1 MYVPSTAWYRT
12 AQETRRMRQPPEYTF
27 RRASAKENSGQMTN
41 RFIEYLKY
49 GAGRPPGTMWAMEK
63 SYFEWRHK
71 YPGRDHQVYVRAA
84 LQSRYPL
91 NNEIPAIAGRCQ
103 NLDDAI
109 LEAVRL
115 DFGEF
120 VTQMFKPALEAF
132 PLCSA
137 CGEFRALST
146 GDALCYGCRNF
157 GDLIPCRN
165 CHLWWK
171 KDSNFCQR
179 CGAPLR
185 AAPTRINRESLLP
198 RSEQSVSGHESGQHF
213 PPSGLEA
220 AGHTQQDSQ
229 SSVPRFD
236 YTDEELFR
244 FGITYIVL
252 GRWEGLV
259 DSEDQARGSVMAVVQ
274 QVQEAGCKRQELI
287 RQVYLPLQI
296 LLMARRRGDFCS
308 IQREPAFSKAS
319 QRNFASLYDA
329 FILGGKAAFDGE
341 WKRIFN
347 SPENSTGSGGSVITY
362 SGGPGLWKES
372 AVLLKGGDWETTVYA
387 EYWYIAY
394 SYGRM
399 GVDWKLRIQALIKE
413 EQEGKRYDLLEIE
426 LPEERHLRLYFD
438 ISHLPFW
445 LNESL
450 RLEILN

>member
-1 MYVPSTAWYRT
+1 
-12 AQETRRMRQPPEYTF
+12 
-27 RRASAKENSGQMTN
+27 MTN

-71 YPGRDHQVYVRAA
+71 YPGRDRQVYLRAA

-91 NNEIPAIAGRCQ
+91 NKEIPAIAGRCQ

-120 VTQMFKPALEAF
+120 VMQMFKPALEAF
-132 PLCSA
+132 PMCSA

-157 GDLIPCRN
+157 GDLIPCHN
-165 CHLWWK
+165 CHLWWE

-185 AAPTRINRESLLP
+185 AAPTRINRENLP
-198 RSEQSVSGHESGQHF
+198 PRNEHGAIGHGSSQRL
-213 PPSGLEA
+213 PPSAPKA
-220 AGHTQQDSQ
+220 AGHLQQESQ
-229 SSVPRFD
+229 NSVPRFD

-259 DSEDQARGSVMAVVQ
+259 SSEDQARRSVMLVVQ
-274 QVQEAGCKRQELI
+274 QLQEAGCERRELV

-296 LLMARRRGDFCS
+296 LLMARRRGDFCT
-308 IQREPAFSKAS
+308 IQREPAFSKIG
-319 QRNFASLYDA
+319 QRNLASLYDA
-329 FILGGKAAFDGE
+329 FILRGKSGFDSE
-341 WKRIFN
+341 WQRILI
-347 SPENSTGSGGSVITY
+347 SPESSTGSGGCVVSY
-362 SGGPGLWKES
+362 SGGPGLWKGS
-372 AVLLKGGDWETTVYA
+372 AVCLRGGDWETTVHA
-387 EYWYIAY
+387 EYWYAAY
-394 SYGRM
+394 LYGRM
-399 GVDWKLRIQALIKE
+399 GIDWKLCIQALTE
-413 EQEGKRYDLLEIE
+413 RDREGKKYDILEIE
-426 LPEERHLRLYFD
+426 LPGEGRLRIYFD
-438 ISHLPFW
+438 ISHLP
-445 LNESL
+445 S
-450 RLEILN
+450 